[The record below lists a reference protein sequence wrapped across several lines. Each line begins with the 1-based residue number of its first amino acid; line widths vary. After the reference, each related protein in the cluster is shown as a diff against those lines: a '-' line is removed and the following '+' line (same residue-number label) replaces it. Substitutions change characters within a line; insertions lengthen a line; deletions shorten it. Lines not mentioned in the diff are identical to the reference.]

1 MPSRSTLVSATLK
14 CKPERTYVMHSCVV
28 GNVAFGTGLC
38 RHTTNKNLGKQRAKV
53 TQNVLELIFS
63 TNSTVSVVMADR
75 PAAGIRCHGRV
86 YVRNVPARW
95 SWKDVVD
102 WIASIHLPMPTFVK
116 MLGRGP
122 DCQSCFCHWY
132 ASMGQLQTFCDHM
145 NRQYLTHRRVEAE
158 VSLDMRAHT
167 TSVPPAAAT

>member
-1 MPSRSTLVSATLK
+1 MSP
-14 CKPERTYVMHSCVV
+14 H
-28 GNVAFGTGLC
+28 
-38 RHTTNKNLGKQRAKV
+38 NKQKSWQAKSKSYA
-53 TQNVLELIFS
+53 QNVLELIFS

-86 YVRNVPARW
+86 YVRNVPVRW

-102 WIASIHLPMPTFVK
+102 WIATIHLPKPTFVK
-116 MLGRGP
+116 MIGRGH
-122 DCQSCFCHWY
+122 DCQSCYCHWY

-145 NRQYLTHRRVEAE
+145 NTQYLTHRRVEAA
-158 VSLDMRAHT
+158 VSLDMRANT

>member
-1 MPSRSTLVSATLK
+1 
-14 CKPERTYVMHSCVV
+14 MHSCVV

-63 TNSTVSVVMADR
+63 KNSTVSVVMADR

-86 YVRNVPARW
+86 HVRNVPVRW

-102 WIASIHLPMPTFVK
+102 Y
-116 MLGRGP
+116 R
-122 DCQSCFCHWY
+122 
-132 ASMGQLQTFCDHM
+132 
-145 NRQYLTHRRVEAE
+145 
-158 VSLDMRAHT
+158 
-167 TSVPPAAAT
+167 